1 MGIPCTGTRTNNV
14 KRIGIGIGIGMALA
28 LARTECERE
37 DAVRA
42 ARVLVHVRAAH
53 VAHGE
58 ALLQHVQHVV
68 EAGAEALA
76 RTDQQRLPAFVLA
89 QVQLLQR
96 QRAARATVL
105 RIVGCRL
112 SHCVH

>member
-1 MGIPCTGTRTNNV
+1 MFSISIAHTGSCTP
-14 KRIGIGIGIGMALA
+14 
-28 LARTECERE
+28 RTECECE

-42 ARVLVHVRAAH
+42 ARVLVHQCAAH

-68 EAGAEALA
+68 EPGAEALA
-76 RTDQQRLPAFVLA
+76 RADQQRLPAFVLP

-96 QRAARATVL
+96 QRATSTLFEYLFVL
-105 RIVGCRL
+105 LVYY
-112 SHCVH
+112 S